1 MFFWPNFYRNFQVLK
16 ALDRELAPIWSGSVI
31 ATDGGGR
38 EGSTQLVINIQDSND
53 NSPRFAQAVH
63 SASVVENAPAGTF
76 VYKVEARDLDN
87 GLNGEIRYE
96 IENGESVAA
105 GKTGKFEI
113 DQKTGVISTTEEIDR
128 ETMKT

>member
-1 MFFWPNFYRNFQVLK
+1 MCNKIFQVLK
-16 ALDRELAPIWSGSVI
+16 KLDRELAPIWSGSVI

-96 IENGESVAA
+96 IENDES
-105 GKTGKFEI
+105 GKSGMFEI
-113 DQKTGVISTTEEIDR
+113 DQKSGVISTTEEIDR

>member
-1 MFFWPNFYRNFQVLK
+1 MK
-16 ALDRELAPIWSGSVI
+16 KLDRELAPIWSGSVI

-53 NSPRFAQAVH
+53 NSPKFAAAVH
-63 SASVVENAPAGTF
+63 SAFVVDNAPGGTF

-96 IENGESVAA
+96 IENDESVAA
-105 GKTGKFEI
+105 GKTGKFQI
-113 DQKTGVISTTEEIDR
+113 DQKSGVISTTEENDR
-128 ETMKT
+128 ETIKT

>member
-1 MFFWPNFYRNFQVLK
+1 MK
-16 ALDRELAPIWSGSVI
+16 KLDRELAPIWSGSVI

-53 NSPRFAQAVH
+53 NSPKFAAAVH
-63 SASVVENAPAGTF
+63 SASVVESAPAGTF

-96 IENGESVAA
+96 IKTTKAEKLASFKSTKKVAVFQRLKKLI
-105 GKTGKFEI
+105 GRQSKRKFRKTI
-113 DQKTGVISTTEEIDR
+113 TSQKLS
-128 ETMKT
+128 